1 MIKVENIDKIYGRFK
16 AVDNVSFHIGKGEI
30 VGLLGPNGA
39 GKTTIM
45 KILTGYH
52 YPTHGTAIL
61 NGYSIYDDLLKVKE
75 STGYLPEMAPLY
87 DDLTVIEYLDF
98 MADIRKIPKNRKK
111 AEIDRVIQECGL
123 GPVIYRGISKLSKGY
138 RQRTG
143 LAQAIIH
150 SPDILILDEPTTG
163 LDPNQIIEIRKL
175 ICDIGREKT
184 VILSTHILQEVEAV
198 CNRVL
203 ILNHGR
209 IVAEGSPDTIRDQVQ
224 KDERFTVE
232 VEGAVDTQTLK
243 ALEPISEILSTE
255 AQAGKT
261 VIKISAQKGID
272 AGAQIFDWAVK
283 NGYRLSALV
292 PEQISLEDIF
302 RKLTNQ
308 TEV

>member
-123 GPVIYRGISKLSKGY
+123 GPVVYRGISKLSKGY

-243 ALEPISEILSTE
+243 ALEPISKILSTE

-292 PEQISLEDIF
+292 PEQTSLEDIF

>member
-123 GPVIYRGISKLSKGY
+123 GPVVYRSISKLSKGY

>member
-98 MADIRKIPKNRKK
+98 MADIRKIPKSRKK

-123 GPVIYRGISKLSKGY
+123 GPVVYRRISKLSKGY

-243 ALEPISEILSTE
+243 ALEPISKILSTE

>member
-123 GPVIYRGISKLSKGY
+123 GPVVYRGISKLSKGY

-243 ALEPISEILSTE
+243 ALEPISKILSTE

-302 RKLTNQ
+302 RKRTNQ

>member
-52 YPTHGTAIL
+52 YPTHGNAIL
-61 NGYSIYDDLLKVKE
+61 NGHSIYDDLLKVKE
-75 STGYLPEMAPLY
+75 VTGYLPEMAPLY
-87 DDLTVIEYLDF
+87 DDLTVMEYLDF
-98 MADIRKIPKNRKK
+98 MADIRKVPKSRKK
-111 AEIDRVIQECGL
+111 QEIDRVIQECGL
-123 GPVIYRGISKLSKGY
+123 SPVVYRSIGKLSKGY

-143 LAQAIIH
+143 LAQAIVH
-150 SPDILILDEPTTG
+150 SPDILIMDEPTTG

-203 ILNHGR
+203 ILNHGK
-209 IVAEGSPDTIRDQVQ
+209 IVAEGSPDQIREQVQ
-224 KDERFTVE
+224 KDDRFTIE
-232 VEGAVDTQTLK
+232 VAGAADVQSLK
-243 ALEPISEILSTE
+243 DLDPVADIISVKTSD
-255 AQAGKT
+255 GKT
-261 VIKISAQKGID
+261 EIKIAARKGTD
-272 AGAQIFDWAVK
+272 AGALIFDWAVK

-292 PEQISLEDIF
+292 PEQTSLEDIF

-308 TEV
+308 